1 MFERREPISIVY
13 WHLHRCRGRGSGQ
26 DLVQGHW

>member
-13 WHLHRCRGRGSGQ
+13 WHLHRCRGSGQ